1 MRVLSYFILLV
12 TTQAILAQTR
22 PSDHAL
28 SLDDVRALLDAG
40 KYQDVVRQTTKI
52 LGLPADA
59 LPPPDRHEALLLKAE
74 AHLHLHQNS
83 AAADAFEAAVAVAPD
98 DHARDLDRATILLI
112 DRCKRSTFTPKSP
125 GEASRPERIDILD
138 LSSRKLAFEALF
150 NDERTEIAP
159 RIKQIAESTQLPPI
173 LAAADQLT
181 QMRLLER
188 AYSGSGTESDQMLDP
203 LAKRAESLMKSE
215 IKEIDKRVTAIDKA
229 ANKKK
234 KMGSHYRKPGLAASD
249 VKELQQHVQTC
260 GQMVEAATSLAGS
273 MPDAAADFDE
283 IRLDAQEL
291 GTRAQAVL
299 AADYSGNFDR
309 P

>member
-1 MRVLSYFILLV
+1 MRFLSYVILLV

-22 PSDHAL
+22 PSESAL
-28 SLDDVRALLDAG
+28 PLDDVRVLFDAG
-40 KYQDVVRQTTKI
+40 EYQDVVRRTTKI
-52 LGLPADA
+52 LALPADS
-59 LPPPDRHEALLLKAE
+59 LLPPDRHEALLLKAE

-83 AAADAFEAAVAVAPD
+83 AAVGAFEAAVAVAPD

-138 LSSRKLAFEALF
+138 SSSRKLAFEALF
-150 NDERTEIAP
+150 NDERAEIAP

-173 LAAADQLT
+173 LETTDRLT
-181 QMRLLER
+181 LMRLLER
-188 AYSGSGTESDQMLDP
+188 AYSGSGTESDQMLEP
-203 LAKRAESLMKSE
+203 LTKRAESLMKTE
-215 IKEIDKRVTAIDKA
+215 IKEMEKRVTAIDKA

-249 VKELQQHVQTC
+249 VKELQQYVQTC
-260 GQMVEAATSLAGS
+260 GQIVEAAKSLAGA
-273 MPDAAADFDE
+273 MPDSAADFDE
-283 IRLDAQEL
+283 LRLGAQEL
-291 GTRAQAVL
+291 GTRAQTVL